1 MPEKY
6 VRVRRLW
13 NEPGASVRRG
23 DLAGLYWDSTARL
36 PRARSRG
43 LVIHGLVACDAVP
56 EGELGHSCAG
66 ATRTRPHLLKVC
78 VLPVDNDPAT
88 FAEVLKAVGPKPSA

>member
-1 MPEKY
+1 MSETY

-13 NEPGASVRRG
+13 NELGARVRRG
-23 DLAGLYWDSTARL
+23 DLTGLYWDSTTRL

-43 LVIHGLVACDAVP
+43 LVIHGLVACDAVL
-56 EGELGHSCAG
+56 EGDLEHSCAG

-78 VLPVDNDPAT
+78 VVPADNGPAD
-88 FAEVLKAVGPKPSA
+88 FAEVRAAGPKPG

>member
-1 MPEKY
+1 MSETY

-23 DLAGLYWDSTARL
+23 DLVGLYWDSTARL

-56 EGELGHSCAG
+56 GGELGHSCAG
-66 ATRTRPHLLKVC
+66 ATRPHLLKVC
-78 VLPVDNDPAT
+78 VLPIDNDPAT
-88 FAEVLKAVGPKPSA
+88 FAEVLAAVGPKPSA